1 MHTLRL
7 RLKTNRRMERI
18 LEKRYHLIAH
28 IHNKLVKHI
37 KKQLTKLKKDV
48 GYQALLARYGQIRK
62 DEKAGRKSADK
73 AETISGLKQYVQD
86 YGLTKSGLEHYV
98 SVMQKRFRKHI
109 SSQQAQA
116 EVNKVM
122 KGVEAVLYG
131 DGKDVHF
138 KKYPEFRTITGKSI
152 SNGVKFFL
160 IPDHENRRMDCHI
173 AWNDLEIPVKLD
185 ISKADL
191 PDEKNYIW
199 ESLNA

>member
-7 RLKTNRRMERI
+7 KLKTNRKTERT
-18 LEKRYHLIAH
+18 LEKRYRLIAY
-28 IHNKLVKHI
+28 IHNNLVKYV
-37 KKQLTKLKKDV
+37 KRQLTKLKKDV

-62 DEKAGRKSADK
+62 DEKTGKMTADK
-73 AETISGLKQYVQD
+73 AETVSGLNRYVQD
-86 YGLTKSGLEHYV
+86 YELTKSGLERYV

-138 KKYPEFRTITGKSI
+138 KKYLKFRTITGKSI
-152 SNGVKFFL
+152 SNGV
-160 IPDHENRRMDCHI
+160 
-173 AWNDLEIPVKLD
+173 
-185 ISKADL
+185 
-191 PDEKNYIW
+191 
-199 ESLNA
+199 